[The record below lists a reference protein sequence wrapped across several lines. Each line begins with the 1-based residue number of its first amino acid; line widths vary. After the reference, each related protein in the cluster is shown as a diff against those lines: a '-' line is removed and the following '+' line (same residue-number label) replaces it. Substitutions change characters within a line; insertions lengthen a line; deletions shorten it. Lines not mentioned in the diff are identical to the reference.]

1 MTTDVLS
8 KFDEL
13 GLKFNKPNLEQVELP
28 TDITIL
34 SSEQLAEKFTVLT
47 AWADY
52 IASQLAVAI
61 IEERDALRRHDL
73 AENRLLVQRMGN
85 AARGERI
92 TLVKAQ
98 VSIDD
103 KVVELANTYEE
114 KYAYRKL
121 VEMLLNN
128 HERDLTLVSRE
139 ITRRTND
146 QRAFRKDYG
155 V

>member
-1 MTTDVLS
+1 MDILERASEMGIV
-8 KFDEL
+8 FR
-13 GLKFNKPNLEQVELP
+13 KPTLEQVQLP
-28 TDITIL
+28 ADITML
-34 SSEQLAEKFTVLT
+34 SSEQLAEKFTALT

-52 IASQLAVAI
+52 IASQLAMAQI
-61 IEERDALRRHDL
+61 DERDAQRKMDY
-73 AENRLLVQRMGN
+73 AENKLLITKMGN

-98 VSIDD
+98 VSVDD
-103 KVVELANTYEE
+103 TVVALSQKYEE
-114 KYAYRKL
+114 AYALRKL
-121 VEMLLNN
+121 MEMLLNN

-146 QRAFRKDYG
+146 QRAMRKDWG

>member
-34 SSEQLAEKFTVLT
+34 SSEQLAEKFTALT

-52 IASQLAVAI
+52 IASQHAVAI
-61 IEERDALRRHDL
+61 IEERAAQRALDL
-73 AENRLLVQRMGN
+73 AENRMLV
-85 AARGERI
+85 ARFGSVKGERI
-92 TLVKAQ
+92 TFVKAQ
-98 VSIDD
+98 ISVDD
-103 KVVELANTYEE
+103 TIVELGQNYEE

-121 VEMLLNN
+121 LEMLLNN

>member
-1 MTTDVLS
+1 MNALDTISNWGLDFQ
-8 KFDEL
+8 KPEL
-13 GLKFNKPNLEQVELP
+13 DQVTMP
-28 TDITIL
+28 ADITTL
-34 SSEQLAEKFTVLT
+34 SSEQLAEKFSQLT

-52 IASQLAVAI
+52 IASQLAIAQI
-61 IEERDALRRHDL
+61 DERAATRQLDVM
-73 AENRLLVQRMGN
+73 ENKLLVAKM
-85 AARGERI
+85 AMATRGDRI

-98 VSIDD
+98 VSVDERVLD
-103 KVVELANTYEE
+103 LAQILEE
-114 KYAYRKL
+114 KYQYRKL
-121 VEMLLNN
+121 VEMLLSN

>member
-1 MTTDVLS
+1 MDILERASEMGIV
-8 KFDEL
+8 FR
-13 GLKFNKPNLEQVELP
+13 KPTLEQVQLP
-28 TDITIL
+28 ADITML
-34 SSEQLAEKFTVLT
+34 SSEQLAEKFTALT

-52 IASQLAVAI
+52 IASQLAMAQI
-61 IEERDALRRHDL
+61 DERDAQRTMDY
-73 AENRLLVQRMGN
+73 AENKLLITKMGN

-98 VSIDD
+98 VSVDD
-103 KVVELANTYEE
+103 TVVALSQKYEE
-114 KYAYRKL
+114 AYALRKL
-121 VEMLLNN
+121 MEMLLNN

-146 QRAFRKDYG
+146 QRAMRKDWG

>member
-1 MTTDVLS
+1 M
-8 KFDEL
+8 
-13 GLKFNKPNLEQVELP
+13 PA
-28 TDITIL
+28 DITTL
-34 SSEQLAEKFTVLT
+34 SSEQLAEKFSQLT

-52 IASQLAVAI
+52 IASQLAIAQI
-61 IEERDALRRHDL
+61 DERAATRQLDVM
-73 AENRLLVQRMGN
+73 ENKLLVAKM
-85 AARGERI
+85 AMATRGDRI

-98 VSIDD
+98 VSVDERVLD
-103 KVVELANTYEE
+103 LAQILEE
-114 KYAYRKL
+114 KYQYRKL
-121 VEMLLNN
+121 VEMLLSN